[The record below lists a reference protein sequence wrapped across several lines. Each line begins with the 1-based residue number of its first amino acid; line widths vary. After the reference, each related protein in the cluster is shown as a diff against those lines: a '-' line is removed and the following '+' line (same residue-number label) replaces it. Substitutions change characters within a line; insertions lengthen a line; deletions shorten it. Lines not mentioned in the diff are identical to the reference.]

1 MPREAIGDA
10 KRDINN
16 VSREAIEDA
25 KRGIRRCNERH

>member
-16 VSREAIEDA
+16 VPREAVEDA
-25 KRGIRRCNERH
+25 KRDIRSCNERH